1 MEMLKKGSY
10 FQCLGVE
17 WACVGL
23 NISCKDNSI
32 IGFGLLILFFLV
44 ILSEIIVSNK

>member
-1 MEMLKKGSY
+1 MSNGDGKKGSY

-23 NISCKDNSI
+23 NISCKANSI
-32 IGFGLLILFFLV
+32 IGFGLLNLF
-44 ILSEIIVSNK
+44 S